1 MIPDYATLLV
11 KLPRDQVYTLGPWV
25 TVLAMYTDSLSLIGV
40 HSTPSPFHQEQHS
53 ILNTSVHSS
62 DIPHEH
68 PSPVNV
74 SVHVALDAAHDQ
86 QHLLPGGDH
95 SLKQRS
101 SLNAPHQW
109 KASGSLDASCHM
121 EPKRMDDQTCL
132 DWVTE
137 MIRRKGEKEG

>member
-11 KLPRDQVYTLGPWV
+11 KLPRDQVYTLGPRV
-25 TVLAMYTDSLSLIGV
+25 TVLAVYTSSLSLIGV
-40 HSTPSPFHQEQHS
+40 HTTPSPFHQEQHS
-53 ILNTSVHSS
+53 TQNTSVHSS
-62 DIPHEH
+62 DVPHEH

-74 SVHVALDAAHDQ
+74 SVHLASDTVHNQ
-86 QHLLPGGDH
+86 QRLLAGGDH

-101 SLNAPHQW
+101 SLNAPHHW

-137 MIRRKGEKEG
+137 MIGRKGEKG